1 MPSWNR
7 NVSVG
12 LRMSSLGLW
21 ALTTAAVLTVAIG
34 LLSAITY
41 REYGPRLGYGS
52 DVEDAVIELTRGG
65 MYGCLAAAG
74 VGLVLGAFGRYCCL
88 RASMTDGT
96 AVARIKLATVLEV
109 SSLLSGAALIGV
121 SWLGTKVIGP
131 LPHLVETTWALFT
144 GIAAYLARV
153 QFHLFLR
160 TLALHFAPPLMAE
173 VKAVSRLYL
182 YVPGGFIVAI
192 GVAAAGNFVNSSD
205 ELPVYEAGGRLLAW
219 LIATAAT
226 VFGLF
231 MAWRWGGLLG
241 ELRKG
246 VMQAETDELLAGADD
261 DPDREYRARYL
272 ASTPPPAGSL
282 ESAERA

>member
-12 LRMSSLGLW
+12 LRVSSLGLW
-21 ALTTAAVLTVAIG
+21 ALTTAVVLFVAVGVLNALTSEPYRYWYHNDVDSS
-34 LLSAITY
+34 LLT
-41 REYGPRLGYGS
+41 
-52 DVEDAVIELTRGG
+52 LTRGA

-96 AVARIKLATVLEV
+96 AIARIKLATVLEV
-109 SSLLSGAALIGV
+109 SSLLSGGALIGV

-131 LPHLVETTWALFT
+131 LPHLVETTWALFS
-144 GIAAYLARV
+144 GIAAYIARV

-160 TLALHFAPPLMAE
+160 TLAGHVAPALVAE

-182 YVPGGFIVAI
+182 YVPGGYVLSL
-192 GVAAAGNFVNSSD
+192 GVVAAGNFLNPSG
-205 ELPVYEAGGRLLAW
+205 EGAVYEAGGRLLAW
-219 LIATAAT
+219 LVATAAS

-231 MAWRWGGLLG
+231 MVWRWGRLLL
-241 ELRKG
+241 ELRQA
-246 VMQAETDELLAGADD
+246 VAQAETDEQFAGSED

-272 ASTPPPAGSL
+272 ASTPPPVGSL
-282 ESAERA
+282 ESAERP